1 MLFRCLDMY
10 TLVCSIEYH
19 RRTLILPFTQRFFN
33 RLVAVSWGPP
43 HPHSWKHHHDL
54 LVLLEIATCHSDKS
68 WACSITSDAFCI
80 FPPNSTVQIWT
91 PSLTTSRYNFSFSD
105 FPSFSLH
112 YGCKACTTS
121 WVGASPPKKAI
132 VLCDRIIPCS
142 ALTLLAALLLQQP
155 FPDSGA
161 ASSPSA
167 HSPVND
173 GGPWSSSQS
182 FKSPKE
188 QRGGN
193 KAFPSSLV
201 PWDSGFIF
209 TITQTVTLP
218 FIYSIVIFKLPI
230 VSQTFILDIGE
241 RFI

>member
-1 MLFRCLDMY
+1 MLFQCPDLSTPVY
-10 TLVCSIEYH
+10 PLEYH
-19 RRTLILPFTQRFFN
+19 RRTLILPFTQRFFFN

-43 HPHSWKHHHDL
+43 PSPHSWKHHHDL

-91 PSLTTSRYNFSFSD
+91 PSLATGRYDFSLWD
-105 FPSFSLH
+105 FPSFSLP

-121 WVGASPPKKAI
+121 WVWASPPKKAI
-132 VLCDRIIPCS
+132 VLRDRITPRS
-142 ALTLLAALLLQQP
+142 PWTLLPARLLQQP
-155 FPDSGA
+155 FQDSGA

-173 GGPWSSSQS
+173 VGPWSSSQA
-182 FKSPKE
+182 FKSPAE

-193 KAFPSSLV
+193 EAFL
-201 PWDSGFIF
+201 
-209 TITQTVTLP
+209 LP
-218 FIYSIVIFKLPI
+218 
-230 VSQTFILDIGE
+230 
-241 RFI
+241 